1 MSKLYLGIDVGS
13 VSANTVILNDQG
25 KVLEEHY
32 TRIKGQPLKTVQKI
46 LEEILTRIPP
56 ERFHSISFTGTG
68 GKLLSE
74 ILEGHFVNE
83 IIAQAKAVQHFY
95 PEIRTIID
103 IGGEDS
109 KLIFVEEE
117 NGHYKISDFSMNTL
131 CAAGTGSFLDQQA
144 SRLGFTIEEFG
155 EIALKSE
162 NPPRIAGRCSVFA
175 KSDMI
180 HLQQIA
186 TPDYDIVAG
195 LCYALARNFKSNI
208 GKGKTFLKPVSFQG
222 GVAANV
228 GMRKAFQDVLELSDG
243 DLIIPKHFASMG
255 AIGAVLVT
263 QESKHPKKTGT
274 LNLTAVKEY
283 LLHHQEKEVP
293 LQPLCL
299 SSNHLSP
306 SPLPSPI
313 EGEGGKSDSPIKG
326 EGEVRG
332 SPLRGE
338 GEVRG
343 SPMQGEGV
351 GNAYPIKGE
360 WAVSDS
366 TSGGEVEKSEKIEA
380 YLGLDVGS
388 ISTNLVVIDKNKRVL
403 SKRYLMTAGR
413 PIEAVRTG
421 LQEIGAEIGDRV
433 EIKGVGTT
441 GSGRYLTADFVG
453 ADLVRNEITA
463 QATAAVYIDPA
474 VDTIFEIGGQDSK
487 YISIDNRVV
496 VDFEMNKVCA
506 AGTGSFLEEQ
516 AEKLDISIKEEFGKL
531 ALSAGEPVRM
541 GERCTVFI
549 ESDLVHH
556 QQRGAPKDNLVAGLS
571 YSIVQNYLNRV
582 VGDRRIGDRIF
593 FQGGTAFNKGVVA
606 AFEKVLGKEII
617 VPENHDVTGAIG
629 VAILSM
635 EERTWDH
642 SGFKGFD
649 LSQRRYEQTS
659 FECKSCPNLCLIR
672 KVSVEGEKPLFYGSR
687 CEKYDVIKRTKGT
700 NLPDLFEEREKMLFA
715 SYERE
720 EDLPADAPEIGIPR
734 ILYLHEMMPFW
745 KAFFAELG
753 YRVVLSDPTNKE
765 LIRKGVENVVAETCF
780 PIKVSHGHALNLLEK
795 GVKRIFLP
803 SIVNLKSP
811 HPEIPISTA
820 CPYAQ
825 AFPYA
830 VHSSIDFKKDDVQV
844 LQPIFHFRFGRD
856 HLEKELVEFGKT
868 LRRGSKQVK
877 RALGKAERFQAKF
890 YQSLLNRGKEILNQI
905 DPDEKAMVIIGR
917 PYNSCDPGVNL
928 EMPKKLKDLGVLAI
942 PMDFLPLDSV
952 KPTKEIQEMYWRYGQ
967 KILSAG
973 KIINEDPRLYA
984 VYITN
989 FGCGP
994 DSFINH
1000 FYRDLSKG
1008 KPHLQLEIDEHSAD
1022 AGAIT
1027 RCEAF
1032 LDSLKNAKKT
1042 KPNGLEKE
1050 KPTTDRTKK
1059 IYIPYMYD
1067 AAYAVAAAFHACGVE
1082 AEVIPESNEETL
1094 YWGRKLTSG
1103 KECYPC
1109 ILTTGDM
1116 VKTVKDPN
1124 FDHEKAAFFM
1134 PSGNGPCRFGQYHR
1148 FHRLVLDDLGFHH
1161 VPIYAPNQ
1169 DETLYNDL
1177 GIMGSQFS
1185 RLAWQGIVAV
1195 DLLMKKLLETRP
1207 YEKEKGRG
1215 NQIYA
1220 ESLNRVCEAIR
1231 TGNDLREV
1239 LHRSLE
1245 SFAKVEVESPGTKP
1259 LIGIV
1264 GEIYVRLNRFSN
1276 EEVVRKIEQFGGE
1289 AWMAPMT
1296 EWVLYVNT
1304 ISKKRS
1310 LQKKSF
1316 SNLLKVFL
1324 TDYYQKKDEHHL
1336 EKVFKH
1342 HLRNFG
1348 EPKTRAIFKRA
1359 KPYIDSSFEGEAIL
1373 SIGKSIDFAK
1383 RGASGIINIM
1393 PFTCMPGTI
1402 VSALLKRYQE
1412 EHNNIPILNMAY
1424 DGQEQTNTLTRLEA
1438 FMHQAREFQI
1448 RKSKKI

>member
-1 MSKLYLGIDVGS
+1 MDKLYLGIDVGS
-13 VSANTVILNDQG
+13 VSANTVILNDRDE
-25 KVLEEHY
+25 VIEEHY
-32 TRIKGQPLKTVQKI
+32 TRIKGQPLKTVQSI
-46 LEEILTRIPP
+46 LEEILRRIPP
-56 ERFHSISFTGTG
+56 KQFQSLSFTGTG

-74 ILEGHFVNE
+74 LLRAHFVNE
-83 IIAQAKAVQHFY
+83 IIAQAHAIHRFY

-109 KLIFVEEE
+109 KLIFIDVERD
-117 NGHYKISDFSMNTL
+117 HLKISDFSMNTL

-144 SRLGFTIEEFG
+144 SRLGLTIEEFG
-155 EIALKSE
+155 ELALKSK

-195 LCYALARNFKSNI
+195 LCFALARNFKSNI
-208 GKGKTFLKPVSFQG
+208 GKGKTFIKPVSFQG

-228 GMRKAFQDVLELSDG
+228 GMRRAFQEVLELSDG
-243 DLIIPKHFASMG
+243 ELIIPKHYASMG
-255 AIGAVLVT
+255 AIGSILVT
-263 QESKHPKKTGT
+263 RGRESTRRAET
-274 LNLTAVKEY
+274 LDLKPLREY
-283 LLHHQEKEVP
+283 LLHHQEKERP
-293 LQPLCL
+293 LEPLCL
-299 SSNHLSP
+299 SSNHTSP
-306 SPLPSPI
+306 CALTI
-313 EGEGGKSDSPIKG
+313 
-326 EGEVRG
+326 
-332 SPLRGE
+332 RGE
-338 GEVRG
+338 EQRRG
-343 SPMQGEGV
+343 LP
-351 GNAYPIKGE
+351 
-360 WAVSDS
+360 
-366 TSGGEVEKSEKIEA
+366 TSSENDKTEKIEA

-388 ISTNLVVIDKNKRVL
+388 ISTNLVVIDSQKRVL
-403 SKRYLMTAGR
+403 AKRYLMTAGR
-413 PIEAVRTG
+413 PIEAVRQG
-421 LQEIGAEIGDRV
+421 LKEIGEEIGEGV

-463 QATAAVYIDPA
+463 QATAAVHIDPT

-487 YISIDNRVV
+487 YISIEKGVV

-516 AEKLDISIKEEFGKL
+516 AEKLDISIKGEFGKL
-531 ALSAGEPVRM
+531 ALSAEEPVRM

-556 QQRGAPKDNLVAGLS
+556 QQRGAAKDNLVAGLS
-571 YSIVQNYLNRV
+571 YSIAQNYLNRV
-582 VGDRRIGDRIF
+582 VGDRRIGNRIF

-606 AFEKVLGKEII
+606 AFETLLKKEII

-629 VAILSM
+629 VAILAM
-635 EERTWDH
+635 EERTWER

-659 FECKSCPNLCLIR
+659 FECKGCSNLCLIR

-687 CEKYDVIKRTKGT
+687 CEKYDVIRRTKGSD
-700 NLPDLFEEREKMLFA
+700 LPDLFEEREKMLFA
-715 SYERE
+715 SYEKE
-720 EDLPADAPEIGIPR
+720 KDLPADAPEIGIPR

-753 YRVVLSDPTNKE
+753 YRVILSDPTHKE

-780 PIKVSHGHALNLLEK
+780 PIKVSHGHVLNLLEK

-811 HPEIPISTA
+811 HPEIPISVA

-830 VHSSIDFKKDDVQV
+830 VHSSIDFRKDQV
-844 LQPIFHFRFGRD
+844 EVYQPILHFRYGKD
-856 HLEKELVEFGKT
+856 HLEKELIDFGKT
-868 LRRGSKQVK
+868 LHRHPKQVRK
-877 RALGKAERFQAKF
+877 ALEKAERFQALF
-890 YQSLLNRGKEILNQI
+890 YQSLLNRGKEILDQI
-905 DPDEKAMVIIGR
+905 KPDEKAIVIVGR
-917 PYNSCDPGVNL
+917 PYNSCDSGVNL
-928 EMPKKLKDLGVLAI
+928 ELPKKLRDLGVLAL
-942 PMDFLPLDSV
+942 PMDFLPLDTV
-952 KPTKEIQEMYWRYGQ
+952 PPTDEIREMYWRYGQ
-967 KILSAG
+967 KILAAG
-973 KIINEDPRLYA
+973 KIINEDPRLFA
-984 VYITN
+984 IYITN

-994 DSFINH
+994 DSFISH

-1032 LDSLKNAKKT
+1032 LDSLKHTKATNGVTPKKRLP
-1042 KPNGLEKE
+1042 K
-1050 KPTTDRTKK
+1050 TDRTKK

-1067 AAYAVAAAFHACGVE
+1067 GAFAVKAAFEACGVE
-1082 AEVIPESNEETL
+1082 AEVIPESDDETL

-1116 VKTVKDPN
+1116 VKLVKDPH
-1124 FDHEKAAFFM
+1124 FDHERAAFFM

-1148 FHRLVLDDLGFHH
+1148 FHRLVLDDLGFQH

-1185 RLAWQGIVAV
+1185 RLGWQGIVAV
-1195 DLLMKKLLETRP
+1195 DLLIKKLLETRP
-1207 YEKEKGRG
+1207 YEKEKGISDR
-1215 NQIYA
+1215 IYEA
-1220 ESLNRVCEAIR
+1220 SLKRVCEAIR
-1231 TGNDLREV
+1231 KGDSPNEALSQ
-1239 LHRSLE
+1239 SLE
-1245 SFAKVEVESPGTKP
+1245 EFEKVDLEEPGTKP

-1276 EEVVRKIEQFGGE
+1276 EDVIRKIEQFGGE
-1289 AWMAPMT
+1289 AWIAPMT
-1296 EWVLYVNT
+1296 EWILYVNT
-1304 ISKKRS
+1304 ISKRRS
-1310 LQKKSF
+1310 LRKKSF

-1324 TDYYQKKDEHHL
+1324 TDYYQKRDEHHL
-1336 EKVFKH
+1336 EKIFKG

-1348 EPKTRAIFKRA
+1348 EPHTRSIFKKA
-1359 KPYIDSSFEGEAIL
+1359 KPYLDSSFEGEAIL
-1373 SIGKSIDFAK
+1373 SIGKSIDFTK
-1383 RGASGIINIM
+1383 RGASGIVNIM

-1402 VSALLKRYQE
+1402 VSALLKRYHDE
-1412 EHNNIPILNMAY
+1412 NHNIPILNMAY

-1438 FMHQAREFQI
+1438 FMHQAKEFQM
-1448 RKSKKI
+1448 RRNKRT

>member
-1 MSKLYLGIDVGS
+1 MNKLYLGIDVGS

-25 KVLEEHY
+25 EVLEEHY
-32 TRIKGQPLKTVQKI
+32 TRIKGQPLKTVQRI
-46 LEEILTRIPP
+46 LEEILGRIPP
-56 ERFHSISFTGTG
+56 EQFHSISFTGTG
-68 GKLLSE
+68 GKLFSE
-74 ILEGHFVNE
+74 LLGGHFVNE
-83 IIAQAKAVQHFY
+83 IIAQARAVQHFY

-109 KLIFVEEE
+109 KLIFIEEE
-117 NGHYKISDFSMNTL
+117 KGHFKISDFSMNTL

-155 EIALKSE
+155 EIALKSK

-208 GKGKTFLKPVSFQG
+208 GKGKTFVKPVSFQG

-243 DLIIPKHFASMG
+243 DLLIPKYFASMG

-263 QESKHPKKTGT
+263 RDNKQPKKAET
-274 LNLTAVKEY
+274 LNVAALKEY
-283 LLHHQEKEVP
+283 LLHHEEKEVP

-306 SPLPSPI
+306 PPLPRFRVVPTSPI
-313 EGEGGKSDSPIKG
+313 PPEADPPWADKG
-326 EGEVRG
+326 EG
-332 SPLRGE
+332 
-338 GEVRG
+338 
-343 SPMQGEGV
+343 
-351 GNAYPIKGE
+351 N
-360 WAVSDS
+360 
-366 TSGGEVEKSEKIEA
+366 KIEA

-388 ISTNLVVIDKNKRVL
+388 ISTNLVVIDRKKKVL
-403 SKRYLMTAGR
+403 AKRYLMTAGR

-531 ALSAGEPVRM
+531 ALCAGEPVRM

-629 VAILSM
+629 VAILAM
-635 EERTWDH
+635 EERAWER

-700 NLPDLFEEREKMLFA
+700 DLPDLFEEREKMLFA
-715 SYERE
+715 SYEKE
-720 EDLPADAPEIGIPR
+720 EALPADAPEIGIPR

-745 KAFFAELG
+745 KAFFTELG

-780 PIKVSHGHALNLLEK
+780 PIKVSHGHVLNLLDK

-856 HLEKELVEFGKT
+856 HLEKELIDFGKS
-868 LRRGSKQVK
+868 LQRGSKQVK

-1042 KPNGLEKE
+1042 RPNGLEKE
-1050 KPTTDRTKK
+1050 KPKTDRTKK

-1067 AAYAVAAAFHACGVE
+1067 GAYAVAAAFHACGVE
-1082 AEVIPESNEETL
+1082 AEVISESSEETL

-1148 FHRLVLDDLGFHH
+1148 FHRLVLDDLGFQH

-1231 TGNDLREV
+1231 TGNDLKEA
-1239 LHRSLE
+1239 LHKSLGR
-1245 SFAKVEVESPGTKP
+1245 FAEVEVESPGTKP

-1336 EKVFKH
+1336 EQVFKR

-1348 EPKTRAIFKRA
+1348 EPKTRTIFKRA

-1383 RGASGIINIM
+1383 RGASGIVNIM

-1438 FMHQAREFQI
+1438 FMHQAKEFQI

>member
-1 MSKLYLGIDVGS
+1 MGKLYLGIDVGS
-13 VSANTVILNDQG
+13 VSANTVILNDRDE
-25 KVLEEHY
+25 VVEEHY

-46 LEEILTRIPP
+46 LEEILSRIPA
-56 ERFHSISFTGTG
+56 EHFHSLSFTGTG

-74 ILEGHFVNE
+74 LLQGTFVNE
-83 IIAQAKAVQHFY
+83 IIAQAKAIHHFY

-109 KLIFVEEE
+109 KLIFVQEEG
-117 NGHYKISDFSMNTL
+117 GHLKISDFSMNTL

-144 SRLGFTIEEFG
+144 SRLGLTIEEFG
-155 EIALKSE
+155 ELALKSQ

-243 DLIIPKHFASMG
+243 ELIIPKHFASMG
-255 AIGAVLVT
+255 AIGAILVSR
-263 QESKHPKKTGT
+263 ESHPAQKLGR
-274 LNLTAVKEY
+274 LDLAPLRDY
-283 LLHHQEKEVP
+283 LLHHHEQETP
-293 LQPLCL
+293 LAPLCL

-306 SPLPSPI
+306 PTPMGSLSQWEIGGCVSPIPPLPIGPSWM
-313 EGEGGKSDSPIKG
+313 EAEK
-326 EGEVRG
+326 RG
-332 SPLRGE
+332 R
-338 GEVRG
+338 
-343 SPMQGEGV
+343 
-351 GNAYPIKGE
+351 
-360 WAVSDS
+360 
-366 TSGGEVEKSEKIEA
+366 IEA
-380 YLGLDVGS
+380 FLGLDVGS

-403 SKRYLMTAGR
+403 AKRYLMTAGR

-421 LQEIGAEIGDRV
+421 LQEIGQEIGDRV

-463 QATAAVYIDPA
+463 QATAAVHIDPT

-487 YISIDNRVV
+487 YISIEKGVV

-531 ALSAGEPVRM
+531 ALSAPEPVRM

-556 QQRGAPKDNLVAGLS
+556 QQRGVPKDNLIAGLS

-582 VGDRRIGDRIF
+582 VGDRRIGNRIF

-606 AFEKVLGKEII
+606 AFESVLKKEII
-617 VPENHDVTGAIG
+617 VPENHDVTGALG
-629 VAILSM
+629 VAILAM
-635 EERTWDH
+635 EERTWEH
-642 SGFKGFD
+642 SSFKGFD

-659 FECKSCPNLCLIR
+659 FECKGCPNLCLIR
-672 KVSVEGEKPLFYGSR
+672 KVSIEGEKPLFYGSR
-687 CEKYDVIKRTKGT
+687 CEKYDVIKRTKGST
-700 NLPDLFEEREKMLFA
+700 LPDLFEERERMLFSA
-715 SYERE
+715 YEK
-720 EDLPADAPEIGIPR
+720 EDRLPADAPEIGIPR

-745 KAFFAELG
+745 RAFFAELG
-753 YRVVLSDPTNKE
+753 YRVVLSDPTHKE

-780 PIKVSHGHALNLLEK
+780 PIKVSHGHVINLLEK
-795 GVKRIFLP
+795 GVKRVFLP

-830 VHSSIDFKKDDVQV
+830 VHSSIDFKKDGVEV

-856 HLEKELVEFGKT
+856 SIEKEMIQFGKT
-868 LRRGSKQVK
+868 LHRSPKQVK
-877 RALGKAERFQAKF
+877 RALERAERFQALF

-905 DPDEKAMVIIGR
+905 GPDQKVMVIVGR
-917 PYNSCDPGVNL
+917 PYNTCDSGVNL
-928 EMPKKLKDLGVLAI
+928 ELPKKLRDLGVLAI

-952 KPTKEIQEMYWRYGQ
+952 PPTEEIREMYWRYGQ

-994 DSFINH
+994 DSFISH
-1000 FYRDLSKG
+1000 FFRDLSKG

-1027 RCEAF
+1027 RLEAF
-1032 LDSLKNAKKT
+1032 LDSLKHAKAMRWVSSR
-1042 KPNGLEKE
+1042 KE
-1050 KPTTDRTKK
+1050 TPKTDRKKK

-1067 AAYAVAAAFHACGVE
+1067 GAYAVKAAFEACGIE
-1082 AEVIPESNEETL
+1082 AEVIPESDEETL

-1116 VKTVKDPN
+1116 VKLVKDPN

-1148 FHRLVLDDLGFHH
+1148 FHRLILDELGFPH

-1169 DETLYNDL
+1169 DETLYHDL
-1177 GIMGSQFS
+1177 GMMGSQFS
-1185 RLAWQGIVAV
+1185 RLGWQGIVAV
-1195 DLLMKKLLETRP
+1195 DLLIKKLLETRP
-1207 YEKEKGRG
+1207 YEKEKGKAD
-1215 NQIYA
+1215 QIYQA
-1220 ESLNRVCEAIR
+1220 SLNRVCEAIR
-1231 TGNDLREV
+1231 KGRDLKEV
-1239 LHRSLE
+1239 LHQSLDD
-1245 SFAKVEVESPGTKP
+1245 FDRIEVEGAGTKP

-1276 EEVVRKIEQFGGE
+1276 EDVIRKIEQFGGE
-1289 AWMAPMT
+1289 AWIAPMT
-1296 EWVLYVNT
+1296 EWILYVNT
-1304 ISKKRS
+1304 ISKRRS
-1310 LQKKSF
+1310 LRKKSF

-1324 TDYYQKKDEHHL
+1324 TDYYQKRDEHHL
-1336 EKVFKH
+1336 ERVFQGR
-1342 HLRNFG
+1342 LRNFG
-1348 EPKTRAIFKRA
+1348 EPNTRSIFKKA
-1359 KPYIDSSFEGEAIL
+1359 KPYLDSSFEGEAIL

-1383 RGASGIINIM
+1383 RGVSGIVNIM

-1402 VSALLKRYQE
+1402 VSALLKRYRE
-1412 EHNNIPILNMAY
+1412 ENNNIPILNMAY

-1438 FMHQAREFQI
+1438 FMHQAREFQN
-1448 RKSKKI
+1448 RRTRRV

>member
-1 MSKLYLGIDVGS
+1 MNKLYLGIDVGS
-13 VSANTVILNDQG
+13 VSANTVILNDR
-25 KVLEEHY
+25 EEVIEEQY
-32 TRIKGQPLKTVQKI
+32 TRIKGQPLKTVQSI
-46 LEEILTRIPP
+46 LEEILARIPP
-56 ERFHSISFTGTG
+56 EQFHSLSFTGTG

-74 ILEGHFVNE
+74 LLEGHFVNE
-83 IIAQAKAVQHFY
+83 IIAQARAVQHFY
-95 PEIRTIID
+95 PEIRTVID

-109 KLIFVEEE
+109 KLIFIEEE
-117 NGHYKISDFSMNTL
+117 KGDFKIGDFSMNTL

-144 SRLGFTIEEFG
+144 SRLGLTIEAFG
-155 EIALKSE
+155 ELALKSQ

-195 LCYALARNFKSNI
+195 LCFALARNFKSNI
-208 GKGKTFLKPVSFQG
+208 GKGKTFIKPVSFQG

-228 GMRKAFQDVLELSDG
+228 GMRKAFQEVLELSDG
-243 DLIIPKHFASMG
+243 ELIIPKYFASMG

-263 QESKHPKKTGT
+263 RENKAIKPTDRLT
-274 LNLTAVKEY
+274 LNLLKEY
-283 LLHHQEKEVP
+283 LLHHQEKETP
-293 LQPLCL
+293 LEPLCL
-299 SSNHLSP
+299 SLNHVSSSP
-306 SPLPSPI
+306 PRFRVVPT
-313 EGEGGKSDSPIKG
+313 SPIKG
-326 EGEVRG
+326 EG
-332 SPLRGE
+332 
-338 GEVRG
+338 
-343 SPMQGEGV
+343 
-351 GNAYPIKGE
+351 ADI
-360 WAVSDS
+360 
-366 TSGGEVEKSEKIEA
+366 EKIEA

-388 ISTNLVVIDKNKRVL
+388 ISTNLVVIDKNKKVL
-403 SKRYLMTAGR
+403 AKRYLMTAGR

-421 LQEIGAEIGDRV
+421 LQEIGEEIGGRV

-463 QATAAVYIDPA
+463 QATAAVHIDPA

-487 YISIDNRVV
+487 YISIDNKVV

-516 AEKLDISIKEEFGKL
+516 AEKLDISIKEEFGNL
-531 ALSAGEPVRM
+531 ALSSGEPVRM

-582 VGDRRIGDRIF
+582 VEDRRIGDRIF

-606 AFEKVLGKEII
+606 AFESVLKKEVI

-629 VAILSM
+629 VAILAM
-635 EERTWDH
+635 EERTWEQ

-649 LSQRRYEQTS
+649 LSQRRYEQSS

-687 CEKYDVIKRTKGT
+687 CEKFDVIKRAKGSD
-700 NLPDLFEEREKMLFA
+700 LPDLFEERERMLFA
-715 SYERE
+715 SYEKE
-720 EDLPADAPEIGIPR
+720 EELPADAPEIGIPK

-753 YRVVLSDPTNKE
+753 YRVILSDATNKE
-765 LIRKGVENVVAETCF
+765 LIRRGVENVVAETCF
-780 PIKVSHGHALNLLEK
+780 PVKVSHGHVLNLLEK

-811 HPEIPISTA
+811 HPEIPVSAA

-830 VHSSIDFKKDDVQV
+830 VHSSIDFKKDHVDV
-844 LQPIFHFRFGRD
+844 LQPVFHFRFGRD
-856 HLEKELVEFGKT
+856 HLEKELVEFGKS
-868 LRRGSKQVK
+868 LQRNARQVK
-877 RALGKAERFQAKF
+877 RAMGKAERFQALF
-890 YQSLLNRGKEILNQI
+890 YQSLLNRGKEILNRI
-905 DPDEKAMVIIGR
+905 GPDEKAMVIVGR

-928 EMPKKLKDLGVLAI
+928 ELPKKLRDLGVLAL

-952 KPTKEIQEMYWRYGQ
+952 SPTEEIREMYWRYGQ

-1032 LDSLKNAKKT
+1032 LDSLKNAKT
-1042 KPNGLEKE
+1042 KKSIPSKRE
-1050 KPTTDRTKK
+1050 KPKTDRTKR

-1067 AAYAVAAAFHACGVE
+1067 GAFAVKAAFEACGVE
-1082 AEVIPESNEETL
+1082 AEVFPESDEEAL
-1094 YWGRKLTSG
+1094 YWGRKMTSG

-1109 ILTTGDM
+1109 TLTTGDM
-1116 VKTVKDPN
+1116 VKMVKDPN
-1124 FDHEKAAFFM
+1124 FDHGRAAFFM
-1134 PSGNGPCRFGQYHR
+1134 PSGNGPCRFGQYNR
-1148 FHRLVLDDLGFHH
+1148 FHRLVLDDLGFQH

-1177 GIMGSQFS
+1177 GIMGSQFA

-1207 YEKEKGRG
+1207 YEKQKGKADR
-1215 NQIYA
+1215 IYQ
-1220 ESLNRVCEAIR
+1220 ESLSRICEAIR
-1231 TGNDLREV
+1231 KRADLKEALHQSLKAFGHIEV
-1239 LHRSLE
+1239 DQ
-1245 SFAKVEVESPGTKP
+1245 PGTKP

-1276 EEVVRKIEQFGGE
+1276 EDVIRKIEQFGGE
-1289 AWMAPMT
+1289 AWVAPMT
-1296 EWVLYVNT
+1296 EWILYVNT
-1304 ISKKRS
+1304 VSKKKS
-1310 LQKKSF
+1310 LRKKSF
-1316 SNLLKVFL
+1316 SNLLKVLL
-1324 TDYYQKKDEHHL
+1324 TEYYQKKDEHHL
-1336 EKVFKH
+1336 ERIFKG

-1348 EPKTRAIFKRA
+1348 EPRTKVILKKA

-1383 RGASGIINIM
+1383 RGASGVVNIM

-1402 VSALLKRYQE
+1402 VSALLKRYRE
-1412 EHNNIPILNMAY
+1412 ENNNIPILNMAY

-1438 FMHQAREFQI
+1438 FMHQTKEFHGKT
-1448 RKSKKI
+1448 RKRR